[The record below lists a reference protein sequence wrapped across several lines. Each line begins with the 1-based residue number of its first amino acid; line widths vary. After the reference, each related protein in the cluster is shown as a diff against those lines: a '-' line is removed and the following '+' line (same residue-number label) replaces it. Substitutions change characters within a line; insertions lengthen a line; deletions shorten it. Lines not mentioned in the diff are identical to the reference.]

1 MKKFLI
7 LTLAALSM
15 VCSAQTKTPIQLL
28 NPAGSAS
35 GQAIVSTGPSTA
47 PYWGNIGAGSL
58 SPIAANSLLGN
69 ATGSS
74 ASPAA
79 VPVPSCSTSSSAL
92 RWTSASGFNCNTA
105 INASTLGSA
114 TFAAPGAIGSTTPG
128 SGAFT
133 TLSTTSTATLSAI
146 STSTATIS
154 GGTINGTSVGAT
166 TASTGRF
173 TTVQATSL
181 ITPSSTSGIVGTST
195 NDNAVSGSW
204 GEYASNSTSGTSL
217 TSSTS
222 ANCTSI
228 SLTAGDWDVSGT
240 VFFSP
245 AGSTTISSI
254 NAGVSTTSG
263 TLPAQSGLASLYA
276 TLTTGNGQSMMAPIS
291 RVSIASTT
299 TVYMVGQ
306 STFGTST
313 MTCNGFIRARRV
325 R

>member
-1 MKKFLI
+1 M
-7 LTLAALSM
+7 
-15 VCSAQTKTPIQLL
+15 
-28 NPAGSAS
+28 
-35 GQAIVSTGPSTA
+35 
-47 PYWGNIGAGSL
+47 
-58 SPIAANSLLGN
+58 
-69 ATGSS
+69 
-74 ASPAA
+74 
-79 VPVPSCSTSSSAL
+79 
-92 RWTSASGFNCNTA
+92 
-105 INASTLGSA
+105 
-114 TFAAPGAIGSTTPG
+114 
-128 SGAFT
+128 
-133 TLSTTSTATLSAI
+133 
-146 STSTATIS
+146 
-154 GGTINGTSVGAT
+154 
-166 TASTGRF
+166 
-173 TTVQATSL
+173 QATSL